1 MQIHAH
7 FLQEAPP
14 PTTKAGAKFDG
25 LLVRVNGYTEMQ
37 MACLNDARMRTI
49 VLGTPPH
56 PAASSSYNPIP

>member
-49 VLGTPPH
+49 VLGTPL
-56 PAASSSYNPIP
+56 